1 MNKRII
7 AMLVAVILIMGTP
20 LVVFAFGLEGLD
32 ISAQA
37 GGGMAMGTTDDDAKS
52 GKLRWA
58 LGGGV
63 AVDVYLFKFG
73 NFSLGPSFGLD
84 YVMLNYYADA
94 EGVPNPAF
102 GMLGPP
108 ATTDR
113 TSEARYNYLNIPL
126 TLAGTFDLS
135 DMLSITVRAGGFAGL
150 FLGGVSD
157 LTYDPEINTSTGYL
171 VDVYTD
177 GEVDLDDD
185 NTEQWMW
192 GLRFYVGAELFKK
205 GKLSFTPGLQFDMGL
220 TDATDDDVQPL
231 PSKDTFWALTANV
244 GVKYSVF

>member
-84 YVMLNYYADA
+84 YVMLNYYAEA
-94 EGVPNPAF
+94 EDVPTPEEIP
-102 GMLGPP
+102 LP
-108 ATTDR
+108 TEYTDR
-113 TSEARYNYLNIPL
+113 TSESRYNYLNIPL
-126 TLAGTFDLS
+126 TVVGKFTLNDRLS
-135 DMLSITVRAGGFAGL
+135 FTARVGGFAAY
-150 FLGGVSD
+150 FLGGVAD
-157 LTYDPEINTSTGYL
+157 NTYDPEITLFLPGPTPI
-171 VDVYTD
+171 YTD
-177 GEVDLDDD
+177 GEVDLDDS